1 MKYVVSACLLG
12 DNCKYNGGNNYNE
25 KVCKFLNDKK
35 YIKVCPEC
43 LGGLSIP
50 RLSSE
55 IIGDKVI
62 NSSNIDVT
70 LNYKKGAEETL
81 KICQNENI
89 NCAIMKSRSP
99 SCGCGKI
106 YDGTFSKKLVDGD
119 GITVRLLKEH
129 GIKVLSEE
137 DINEYWLIK

>member
-12 DNCKYNGGNNYNE
+12 DNCRYNGGNNYNE
-25 KVCKFLNDKK
+25 NVCKFLSNKE

-50 RLSSE
+50 RLPSE

-129 GIKVLSEE
+129 GINVLSEE
-137 DINEYWLIK
+137 DINEY

>member
-25 KVCKFLNDKK
+25 NVCKFLSNKE

-50 RLSSE
+50 RLPSE

-137 DINEYWLIK
+137 DINEY

>member
-25 KVCKFLNDKK
+25 NVCKFLSNKE

-50 RLSSE
+50 RLPSE

-81 KICQNENI
+81 KICQSENI

-129 GIKVLSEE
+129 EIRVLSEE
-137 DINEYWLIK
+137 DINEY

>member
-137 DINEYWLIK
+137 DINEY

>member
-25 KVCKFLNDKK
+25 NVCKFLSNKE

-50 RLSSE
+50 RLPSE

-129 GIKVLSEE
+129 EIKVLSEE
-137 DINEYWLIK
+137 DINEY

>member
-12 DNCKYNGGNNYNE
+12 DTCKYNGGNNYNE

-43 LGGLSIP
+43 LGELGIP
-50 RLSSE
+50 RLPSE
-55 IIGDKVI
+55 IIGDKVV
-62 NSSNIDVT
+62 NSSNVDVT

-99 SCGCGKI
+99 SCGCGQV

-119 GITVRLLKEH
+119 GITVRLLKKH

-137 DINEYWLIK
+137 DINEY